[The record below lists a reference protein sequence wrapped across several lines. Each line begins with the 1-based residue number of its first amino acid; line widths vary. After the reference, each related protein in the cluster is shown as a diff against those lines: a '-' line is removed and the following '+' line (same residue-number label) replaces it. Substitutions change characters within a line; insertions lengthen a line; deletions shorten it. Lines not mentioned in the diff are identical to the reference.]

1 LDILKQKM
9 VDRREEDWRIKF
21 KTTWIGKGK
30 GDEKDNLFHNF
41 VNHGKRINP

>member
-1 LDILKQKM
+1 M

-21 KTTWIGKGK
+21 KNTWIGK

-41 VNHGKRINP
+41 VNHGKRINT